1 MADHRALSRRCPVP
15 RGPEYR
21 LRDTGQLRF
30 GRRGLSCPR
39 RRLTGEAEITT
50 GIATDRGLRPRGPG
64 GRPSRLQ
71 SAQLSER
78 ILDVATGL
86 FLGDGYGATSIEG
99 VARLAHIS
107 KRTFY
112 HRFPGKE
119 ALFEAVV
126 RRLIERWLPRF
137 EADLPE
143 GASLTETLRHAAEHM
158 LQAALTPEALALYR
172 MAITEAMRFP
182 ALARILHDLG
192 AAAGVDRITRHLE
205 AGIGRGEIRPID
217 AQFAAEQFIMMVVT
231 VPRRRALGLGA
242 RFSPAERQG
251 WIDSTVRLFI
261 DGCRRG

>member
-1 MADHRALSRRCPVP
+1 
-15 RGPEYR
+15 
-21 LRDTGQLRF
+21 LRF
-30 GRRGLSCPR
+30 ARRGLSCPGAK
-39 RRLTGEAEITT
+39 LFGEAEITT
-50 GIATDRGLRPRGPG
+50 DFASDPGIRPRGPG

-99 VARLAHIS
+99 VARVARIS

-126 RRLIERWLPRF
+126 RRLIARWLPRY

-143 GASLTETLRHAAEHM
+143 AASLADTLRHAADHM
-158 LQAALTPEALALYR
+158 LQAALTSEALALYR
-172 MAITEAMRFP
+172 MAITEATRFP
-182 ALARILHDLG
+182 ALSRILHDLG
-192 AAAGVDRITRHLE
+192 AAAGVDRIARHLE
-205 AGIGRGEIRPID
+205 AAIGRGEIRPID
-217 AQFAAEQFIMMVVT
+217 ARFAAEQFIMMVVT

-242 RFSPAERQG
+242 PFDPAERPG
-251 WIDSTVRLFI
+251 WVDATVSLFI